1 MLEHIQEK
9 ISVITKYDK
18 TTNSVMPVKIRWQ
31 GRDYMMKK
39 LAYYHKI
46 RQGRVIQHIFHV
58 TDGNLDFRLRMDSDL
73 LSWTLE
79 EVTDGTPT

>member
-9 ISVITKYDK
+9 ISVITKYDR
-18 TTNSVMPVKIRWQ
+18 TTNTTMPVKIRWQ
-31 GRDYMMKK
+31 GRDYIMKK

-73 LSWTLE
+73 LSWILE
-79 EVTDGTPT
+79 EITDGAAT